1 MCSCPS
7 SGGAGTVPVR
17 RSIKEEEEM
26 GSAFLL
32 MLREGLEAAL
42 IVAIVLGYLKHL
54 GRERDFSKVWM
65 GTIAAVVVSIAA
77 GAVVFAAVG
86 ELEGTAEEVTE
97 GVIALTAAGVLT
109 WMIFWMG
116 RQARAIKGTL
126 QAKVDAAV
134 KAGSATALASIAFI
148 AVLREGLES
157 ALFMLS
163 TTVGEESN
171 GAQFLGG
178 LVGIAFA
185 AGAGYLVYR
194 GSRRFNLRLFFRVTG
209 ALIIVFAA
217 GLLAKGIHEF
227 QEVGYLAT
235 ANEHAFDISSVAW
248 LNPDLSQTGEFLKG
262 IFGWSPN
269 PSIEMIVAYLAFL
282 IPVGAIFLRTT
293 RFVPR
298 VAPVR
303 AVPAEALGTSRVA

>member
-1 MCSCPS
+1 
-7 SGGAGTVPVR
+7 
-17 RSIKEEEEM
+17 M

-42 IVAIVLGYLKHL
+42 IVAIVLGYLKRL
-54 GRERDFSKVWM
+54 EREQDFSKVWY
-65 GTIAAVVVSIAA
+65 GTIAAVAVSLGA

-86 ELEGTAEEVTE
+86 ELEGAAEEVTE
-97 GVIALTAAGVLT
+97 GVIALSAAGVLT

-134 KAGSATALASIAFI
+134 KGGSATALASIAFV
-148 AVLREGLES
+148 AVVREGLES

-163 TTVGEESN
+163 TTVGEESS
-171 GAQFLGG
+171 GAQFIGG
-178 LVGIAFA
+178 IIGIAFA

-227 QEVGYLAT
+227 QEVGVFAT
-235 ANEHAFDISSVAW
+235 ANEHVWDISSIAL
-248 LNPDLSQTGEFLKG
+248 LNPDVSTTGEFLKG

-269 PSIEMIVAYLAFL
+269 PSIEMVVAYFAFL
-282 IPVGAIFLRTT
+282 IPVGATFLRTT

-298 VAPVR
+298 MAPVR
-303 AVPAEALGTSRVA
+303 APVAVPAQAVGSNRVA